1 MKRNFLTLSIGVLLI
16 LIVGLLLFV
25 FQVRK
30 SEVVVVT
37 TFGRPTRNINE
48 PGPHLKWPW
57 PIESVHRFD
66 QRVQNFEDKLTEGL
80 TSDSFNLL
88 ASVYVGWKITN
99 ATAFFPKF
107 AGGTSEPIGEAE
119 KVMDR
124 MLSNAKT
131 AVMGKH
137 PLSDFLAPAG
147 EGNKFI
153 DIENEILTVIQNQ
166 VRANNY
172 GLEVVFL
179 GIKKLGLPENVT
191 SSVFERM
198 QSERKVLVERSQQ
211 EGERDAQIIRSEAE
225 LKAAQMLAGADAQA
239 TEIRG
244 KGEAEAA
251 KYLTVFQQNPDLANF
266 IFELS
271 ALEGSLKDKSTLIFD
286 QHTPPFNLFSG
297 ASTNL
302 LQQRDEVRPAAERTA
317 KN

>member
-1 MKRNFLTLSIGVLLI
+1 MKRNPLI
-16 LIVGLLLFV
+16 LAIGLLLVLIVCLLLFV

-37 TFGRPTRNINE
+37 TFGKPTRNVVE

-80 TSDSFNLL
+80 TQDSFNLL
-88 ASVYVGWKITN
+88 SSVYVGWKITN

-107 AGGTSEPIGEAE
+107 AGTSEPIAEAE
-119 KVMDR
+119 RVMDR
-124 MLSNAKT
+124 MLSNAKI

-137 PLSDFLAPAG
+137 PLSDFLSPSG
-147 EGNKFI
+147 EGNKFTE
-153 DIENEILTVIQNQ
+153 IEGEILNVIQAQ

-191 SSVFERM
+191 ASVFERM
-198 QSERKVLVERSQQ
+198 QSERKVLVEKSQTD
-211 EGERDAQIIRSEAE
+211 GERDAQIIRSEADRNANE
-225 LKAAQMLAGADAQA
+225 LLAKADSEA
-239 TEIRG
+239 TQIRG

-251 KYLTVFQQNPDLANF
+251 KSLKAFQENPELANF
-266 IFELS
+266 LFSLS
-271 ALEGSLKDKSTLIFD
+271 ALENSLKEKSTLIFD
-286 QHTPPFNLFSG
+286 QHTPPFDLFGG

-302 LQQRDEVRPAAERTA
+302 L
-317 KN
+317 KK

>member
-1 MKRNFLTLSIGVLLI
+1 MKRNLFVLSIGVLLI

-37 TFGRPTRNINE
+37 RFGRPDRNIVN

-80 TSDSFNLL
+80 TQDSFNLL

-107 AGGTSEPIGEAE
+107 ASSSEPIAEAE
-119 KVMDR
+119 RVMDR

-137 PLSDFLAPAG
+137 PLSDFLSPSG
-147 EGNKFI
+147 EGNKFNA
-153 DIENEILTVIQNQ
+153 IENEILTIVQSQ

-172 GLEVVFL
+172 GLEIEFL
-179 GIKKLGLPENVT
+179 GLKRLGLPENVT
-191 SSVFERM
+191 QSVFERM
-198 QSERKVLVERSQQ
+198 QSERKVLVERSQS
-211 EGERDAQIIRSEAE
+211 EGEKDSQIIRSDADR
-225 LKAAQMLAGADAQA
+225 KAAEVLASAGAQA
-239 TEIRG
+239 TQIRG
-244 KGEAEAA
+244 RGEAEAA
-251 KYLTVFQQNPDLANF
+251 KSLSVFQQNPELANF
-266 IFELS
+266 IFRLT
-271 ALEGSLKDKSTLIFD
+271 ALEGSLKERSTLIFD
-286 QHTPPFNLFSG
+286 QHTPPFDIFSG
-297 ASTNL
+297 ASSNL
-302 LQQRDEVRPAAERTA
+302 FKKQ
-317 KN
+317 

>member
-1 MKRNFLTLSIGVLLI
+1 MKRNLLTLSIGVLLI

-37 TFGRPTRNINE
+37 TFGRPTRNVVE

-107 AGGTSEPIGEAE
+107 AGTSEPIAEAE

-137 PLSDFLAPAG
+137 PLSEFLAPAG
-147 EGNKFI
+147 EGNKFT
-153 DIENEILTVIQNQ
+153 DIENEVLNVIQSQ

-198 QSERKVLVERSQQ
+198 QSERKVLVEKSEQ
-211 EGERDAQIIRSEAE
+211 EGNKEAQIIRSEAE
-225 LKAAQMLAGADAQA
+225 LKAAQMLANADGQA

-251 KYLTVFQQNPDLANF
+251 KYLAVFQQNPELANF
-266 IFELS
+266 IFKLT

-286 QHTPPFNLFSG
+286 QHTPPFDLFSG
-297 ASTNL
+297 MSTNL
-302 LQQRDEVRPAAERTA
+302 LQKEGIKTVNPTV

>member
-37 TFGRPTRNINE
+37 TFGRPTRNVVE

-107 AGGTSEPIGEAE
+107 AGTSEPIGEAE
-119 KVMDR
+119 RVMDR

-147 EGNKFI
+147 EGNKFS
-153 DIENEILTVIQNQ
+153 DIENEILNVVQSQ
-166 VRANNY
+166 VRVNKY

-198 QSERKVLVERSQQ
+198 QSERKVLVEKSQQ
-211 EGERDAQIIRSEAE
+211 EGEREAQIIRSEAE
-225 LKAAQMLAGADAQA
+225 LKASQMLSTADAQA

-251 KYLTVFQQNPDLANF
+251 KYLAVFQQNPELANF
-266 IFELS
+266 IFKLT

-286 QHTPPFNLFSG
+286 QHTAPFDLFNG
-297 ASTNL
+297 TSTNL
-302 LQQRDEVRPAAERTA
+302 LQKEQMRASNPTA
-317 KN
+317 RN